1 MTTYSLRDPAEIPW
15 GDFGADYVVESSGVF
30 TTIEK
35 ASTHKKVGV
44 IINYALSLSLSP
56 YISFI
61 MNHLLFI
68 FTIFKLSFFRFA
80 STGWCQESCNISSIS

>member
-35 ASTHKKVGV
+35 ASAHKKVGV
-44 IINYALSLSLSP
+44 IINYALSLSIYFL
-56 YISFI
+56 YY
-61 MNHLLFI
+61 
-68 FTIFKLSFFRFA
+68 
-80 STGWCQESCNISSIS
+80 ESLTLHIYNF

>member
-1 MTTYSLRDPAEIPW
+1 MTTHSLRDPAEIPW

-44 IINYALSLSLSP
+44 IINYALSLSLSI
-56 YISFI
+56 YF
-61 MNHLLFI
+61 LYY
-68 FTIFKLSFFRFA
+68 
-80 STGWCQESCNISSIS
+80 ESLTLHIYNF

>member
-15 GDFGADYVVESSGVF
+15 GDFGSDYVVESSGVF

-35 ASTHKKVGV
+35 ASAHKKVGV
-44 IINYALSLSLSP
+44 IINYALSLSP

-68 FTIFKLSFFRFA
+68 FTIFKLSFF
-80 STGWCQESCNISSIS
+80 

>member
-35 ASTHKKVGV
+35 ASAHKKVGV
-44 IINYALSLSLSP
+44 IINYALSLSIYFL
-56 YISFI
+56 YY
-61 MNHLLFI
+61 
-68 FTIFKLSFFRFA
+68 
-80 STGWCQESCNISSIS
+80 ESLTLHSYNF

>member
-35 ASTHKKVGV
+35 ASAHKKVGV
-44 IINYALSLSLSP
+44 IINYARSLSIYFL
-56 YISFI
+56 YY
-61 MNHLLFI
+61 
-68 FTIFKLSFFRFA
+68 
-80 STGWCQESCNISSIS
+80 ESLTLHIYNF